1 MQRESSPSLESPLS
15 VGEAIE
21 ARRSVKHFHPNP
33 IDPQTLDQLVN
44 WTLAAPSSWNF
55 QPWRIVLVQNE
66 EKRRELHQAALR
78 QPQIIEAPV
87 TFVFATDI
95 DAWERDLSPMVEQAR
110 SAGAWPD
117 AYCDAALKFAPQSQ
131 QALREHGRLREYAI
145 KDAMIAATH
154 TALAAQSVGLGST
167 FMNGYIESEVK
178 KVIGV
183 ADQESIAIAV
193 LLPIG
198 HPQEVPSNP
207 GRFPSSVRVFH
218 DTLP

>member
-1 MQRESSPSLESPLS
+1 
-15 VGEAIE
+15 
-21 ARRSVKHFHPNP
+21 
-33 IDPQTLDQLVN
+33 
-44 WTLAAPSSWNF
+44 
-55 QPWRIVLVQNE
+55 
-66 EKRRELHQAALR
+66 
-78 QPQIIEAPV
+78 
-87 TFVFATDI
+87 
-95 DAWERDLSPMVEQAR
+95 
-110 SAGAWPD
+110 
-117 AYCDAALKFAPQSQ
+117 
-131 QALREHGRLREYAI
+131 
-145 KDAMIAATH
+145 MIAATH